1 MSLPDGLYDLLLTE
15 GLVRSLAGIN
25 PSRADV
31 SAMKS
36 GTAERLTDV
45 VARQLAIILHDMTG
59 DGTDKARQQL
69 ELVNELLVMLRRRLA
84 SDSSH
89 GTFASGAVVDLV
101 APPLRVLRAV
111 QSDQQ
116 FPTSPEIDLAVPWLF
131 TAGKG
136 SPSLLQEIRR
146 ELASSDQADILVSFI
161 TVSGVRKLQ
170 DVLQQITAMGAHQP
184 GTLQPKARLRILTTT
199 YTGATEA
206 RALDELA
213 RLPGCEVRVS
223 LDGRRTRLHAKA
235 WLFQRKTGF
244 GSAYVGS
251 ANLSGAAL
259 TGGLEWTV
267 KLTQRAQEAL
277 FARAVAHFETLWAD
291 SEFQRYDP
299 DNVLHRQALAAA
311 LGRESFGGEPAA
323 TISFFDLQ
331 PKTYQQEMLEQLA
344 TERAHGRSRNL
355 LVAATGTGKTVVAAF
370 DYRNTCRND
379 GGRPHLLFVAHREEI
394 LHQAVRTYREVL
406 RDPEFGDLLTGKHQ
420 PERWD
425 HLFATIDSVTSR
437 DLVATVGAN
446 YWHSGGGG

>member
-1 MSLPDGLYDLLLTE
+1 MALPDGLYDLLLTE
-15 GLVRSLAGIN
+15 GLARSLAELT

-31 SAMKS
+31 SPLKGGA
-36 GTAERLTDV
+36 TEFLTD
-45 VARQLAIILHDMTG
+45 AITRQLGALLDDLPG
-59 DGTDKARQQL
+59 EDADKVKAQL
-69 ELVNELLVMLRRRLA
+69 ELVNGLLVMLRQRLVGGVGEVGTGPSANVIDLIA
-84 SDSSH
+84 S
-89 GTFASGAVVDLV
+89 
-101 APPLRVLRAV
+101 PLRVLRAV
-111 QSDQQ
+111 QRDQQ
-116 FPTSPEIDLAVPWLF
+116 FPASPEIGLGVPWLF

-146 ELASSDQADILVSFI
+146 ELASSDQVDILVSFI

-170 DVLQQITAMGAHQP
+170 DVLQQITAMGAQP
-184 GTLQPKARLRILTTT
+184 TGQAPRKTRLRILTTT

-235 WLFQRKTGF
+235 WLFQRKSGF

-299 DNVLHRQALAAA
+299 DNVEHRQALAAA
-311 LGRESFGGEPAA
+311 LGRESFGGEPSTA
-323 TISFFDLQ
+323 ISFFDLQ

-344 TERAHGRSRNL
+344 TERAHGRRRNL
-355 LVAATGTGKTVVAAF
+355 LVAATGTASPAST
-370 DYRNTCRND
+370 
-379 GGRPHLLFVAHREEI
+379 
-394 LHQAVRTYREVL
+394 
-406 RDPEFGDLLTGKHQ
+406 
-420 PERWD
+420 
-425 HLFATIDSVTSR
+425 
-437 DLVATVGAN
+437 
-446 YWHSGGGG
+446 